1 MSVDLVERA
10 MQMAL
15 NLRQPTKVLIFHSD
29 RGSQYTSHR
38 FQQQLKNNNITA
50 SMSGR
55 GSCLDNPV
63 VERFFSR
70 LKNEWLLNIYH
81 LTRNDMREDVEA
93 YIRYYNQIR
102 FHTSNGD
109 CSPIEFEQSTIKVS
123 YAACSVLFNSISC
136 STIVS
141 RPLTTGLCFQN
152 VGQFKFHRKLMQI
165 VRSVSQWQYCSMGIL
180 ARIFR
185 SV

>member
-1 MSVDLVERA
+1 MYLRTGQGWIYLAIVMDLYSRRIIGWSIHKRMTVDLVERA

-15 NLRQPTKVLIFHSD
+15 NLRRPTKGLIFHSD

-55 GSCLDNPV
+55 GACLDNAV
-63 VERFFSR
+63 VERFFGS

-81 LTRNDMREDVEA
+81 LTRLGMKEDVEV

-102 FHTSNGD
+102 LHTSNGD

-123 YAACSVLFNSISC
+123 YAA
-136 STIVS
+136 
-141 RPLTTGLCFQN
+141 
-152 VGQFKFHRKLMQI
+152 
-165 VRSVSQWQYCSMGIL
+165 
-180 ARIFR
+180 
-185 SV
+185 